1 MNLLTVDHVTKVF
14 TQRKIF
20 EDASFYLQE
29 QEKVGVIGINGT
41 GKSTLLKMIAG
52 MEEPD
57 SGEVI
62 YANQIVVHYLPQMP
76 EFDPDA
82 TVLESVLSYA
92 SVGSVH
98 KESNKDEHEMWN
110 LESSAKSMMTKLGI
124 YDFDEKT
131 GHLSGG
137 QKKRLALVAVLLTP
151 CDVLLLDE
159 PTNHLDAEMAEW
171 LENYLKNY
179 RGAMIMVTHDRYFL
193 DSVCNRIVEV
203 DHGKIYSYETNYS
216 GYLEARA
223 QRIESMEVSERKRQ
237 AFLKKEIEWIRRG
250 AKARTTKQKARIDRY
265 ETLRDQKAMQ
275 ADKQVE
281 MSSIS
286 SRMGRT
292 TVELSHIHKE
302 YENRV
307 LIDDFS
313 YIFLKQDRIGF
324 VGSNGCGKTTL
335 MKIIDQRIEPDSGE
349 VIIGQTIKIGYYTQE
364 IEQDPSAGIAYMDPK
379 LRVIDYIKNTAEFV
393 RTQDGLISASAML
406 DKFLFPPEEQ
416 YGLIEKLSGG
426 EKRRLN
432 LLRVLME
439 APNVLILDE
448 PTNDL
453 DITTLAILEDY
464 LDNYEGIVITVSHDR
479 YFLDRVVQRI
489 FAFEEGG
496 QLRQY
501 EGGYTD
507 YRNKAIAEGRLTG
520 SVDNTQAKPEVR
532 EASGEKTDAKSTW
545 THEKKLKFTYKEQK
559 EYETIED
566 DIAAMEERMEAI
578 DDEMVKNAHDFVKL
592 NELTKEKSALETSI
606 EEKMERWAYLE
617 ELAAKIAAQ

>member
-57 SGEVI
+57 SGEII

-250 AKARTTKQKARIDRY
+250 AKARTTKQKARIERY

-302 YENRV
+302 YEDRV

-335 MKIIDQRIEPDSGE
+335 MKIIDQRIEQDSGE

-364 IEQDPSAGIAYMDPK
+364 IEQNPLAGIAYMDPK

-479 YFLDRVVQRI
+479 YFLDRVVRRI

-520 SVDNTQAKPEVR
+520 SVDNTQTKQEVR